1 MSVNISIGVSYNG
14 KNIRKSFADLNKL
27 RQQAETTSQR
37 IGIMGAQMQLV
48 GRSMRSVGQTM
59 ARSVTLP
66 IVAIGAAAVRSSVEF
81 ESAFTGV
88 IKTVNAT
95 EGQLAALRSGIR
107 EMATELPA
115 TASEISDVA
124 AAAGQLGIATENIL
138 GFTRVMID
146 LGETTNLTAD
156 DAATAFARFANI
168 LQTPQTEFERL
179 GSTVVDLGNNLATTE
194 AEILQ
199 LAMRLA
205 AAGGQIGLSE
215 AEILSFAGA
224 LSSLGVEA
232 ESGGTAFSKV
242 FTLINSAVISG
253 GEDLTNFAKIAGVS
267 AKEFATTF
275 KNDAAAALVLFIDGL
290 GRLIK
295 EGGDVRAALETV
307 DLSAERVRDALSRAA
322 GSGDLLTDALRIGT
336 TAFEANSA
344 LAKEAELRYQSTGAQ
359 FEIFRNRLND
369 VAIELGDSL
378 APALL
383 DLLDALQPIIDAV
396 KNAATAFGE
405 MTDQEQKALL
415 TFVGIAAI
423 AAPVLM
429 FLGSMITAF
438 AALVPLLGIAAGT
451 LAIITGGFIL
461 LAAAIGL
468 VAWKNMT
475 YDSSNAAE
483 ALRLEEA
490 AATNAAAG
498 YHALAEEQSRL
509 ARNLRSADAQN
520 KNEVDRFTRQA
531 QGLRENRQETLA
543 AEAAAKALAE
553 AQEGLGDDI
562 DDTSGSI
569 GAAGPVVV
577 KLTRNMRDLLQGLN
591 ETHVGSGDAGDAI
604 AQFSRELLAA
614 GSITD
619 QTASAAT
626 RLAQVVRQD
635 IDAALAKG
643 NRRLEEARQ
652 KFEEYRDAISGGVR
666 QGNTLS
672 DAVTSQTSAL
682 EELTRAEE
690 EYEAAVASK
699 DVQRIK
705 ETDAALKA
713 ARKGQTG
720 FLGFLQ
726 TGVDTAEGFAAQID
740 SLRLAG
746 ASMDVVRQ
754 IAELGARTGG
764 RVISE
769 LMSGGAE
776 AIAQAN
782 RLVAA
787 VEEASVRAGVAA
799 ADQFHSAGIRSA
811 KQFIAA
817 IEATIPELQIVL
829 NSIAEMIEKALGVVV
844 DVDISGGPK
853 PFIRP
858 TTPTPSTQRNT
869 PFVPN
874 PNAPLP
880 KLPLGLEYG
889 SGGLP
894 FIPGLALGGIVTGPT
909 FAMIG
914 EAGPEAVI
922 PLDRAGGMGGNV
934 INVTVT
940 SADPQAVVEA
950 LRRYTRANGPLGS
963 VVSV

>member
-48 GRSMRSVGQTM
+48 GKSMRSVGQTM

-66 IVAIGAAAVRSSVEF
+66 ILAIGGAAVRSSVEF
-81 ESAFTGV
+81 DSAFTGV
-88 IKTVNAT
+88 IKTVSAT
-95 EGQLAALRSGIR
+95 EEQLAALRSGIR
-107 EMATELPA
+107 EMARELPA
-115 TASEISDVA
+115 TASEIADVA

-168 LQTPQTEFERL
+168 LQTPQTEFDRL
-179 GSTVVDLGNNLATTE
+179 GSTIVDLGNNLATTE
-194 AEILQ
+194 AEILE
-199 LAMRLA
+199 LGLRLA

-215 AEILSFAGA
+215 AQILSFAGA

-232 ESGGTAFSKV
+232 ESGGTAFSRV
-242 FTLINSAVISG
+242 FVDINSAVIRG
-253 GEDLTNFAKIAGVS
+253 GEDLTNFANIAGLS
-267 AKEFATTF
+267 AEEFATAF
-275 KNDAAAALVLFIDGL
+275 RKDAAGAIVLFIDGL
-290 GRLIK
+290 GRLI
-295 EGGDVRAALETV
+295 EGGGDVKTALETV
-307 DLSAERVRDALSRAA
+307 GLESLRVRDALSRAA

-336 TAFEANSA
+336 TAFEENSA
-344 LAKEAELRYQSTGAQ
+344 LAREAELRYESAGAQ

-383 DLLDALQPIIDAV
+383 DLLKALQPIIDAV

-405 MTDQEQKALL
+405 MTEQEQKALL

-423 AAPVLM
+423 AAPVLL

-451 LAIITGGFIL
+451 LAIITGGLVL
-461 LAAAIGL
+461 LGAAIGFI
-468 VAWKNMT
+468 AWKNMT
-475 YDSSNAAE
+475 HDSSNAAE

-498 YHALAEEQSRL
+498 YHALADEQFRL
-509 ARNLRSADAQN
+509 ARARRADDR
-520 KNEVDRFTRQA
+520 EFERFTNQA
-531 QGLRENRQETLA
+531 QGLRENRQERLA

-553 AQEGLGDDI
+553 AERELGDEV
-562 DDTSGSI
+562 DDTTDSV

-577 KLTRNMRDLLQGLN
+577 KLTRDMRDLLQELN

-614 GSITD
+614 GNITD
-619 QTASAAT
+619 QTASAAS
-626 RLAQVVRQD
+626 RLAQVIRQD

-672 DAVTSQTSAL
+672 DAVSSQTTAL

-690 EYEAAVASK
+690 EYEEAVASK

-726 TGVDTAEGFAAQID
+726 TGVNTAEGFAAQID

-764 RVISE
+764 RVIAE

-817 IEATIPELQIVL
+817 IEATIPELQVVL
-829 NSIAEMIEKALGVVV
+829 NSIAAMIEKALGVSV

-853 PFIRP
+853 PFIPP
-858 TTPTPSTQRNT
+858 TAGVPGVSGPKKPTRLTALPSSFARVRQD
-869 PFVPN
+869 FQD
-874 PNAPLP
+874 
-880 KLPLGLEYG
+880 
-889 SGGLP
+889 
-894 FIPGLALGGIVTGPT
+894 FIPMMAAGGVVTSPT

-922 PLDRAGGMGGNV
+922 PLDRMGSMGGNV
-934 INVTVT
+934 INITVT

-950 LRRYTRANGPLGS
+950 LRRYTRANGPLGQ